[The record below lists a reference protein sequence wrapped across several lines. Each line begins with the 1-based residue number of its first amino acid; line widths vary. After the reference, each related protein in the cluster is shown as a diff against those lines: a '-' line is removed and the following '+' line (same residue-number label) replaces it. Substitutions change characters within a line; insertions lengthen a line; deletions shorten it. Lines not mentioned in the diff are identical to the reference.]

1 MRFPPFLSRERRARL
16 FDGCQAALVWLAV
29 LACVVSDP
37 AVERLALAAMA
48 AAALAAAFAAL
59 CPMQAAT
66 TCTSIPPAPPPANG
80 LPTTE
85 EDENDVL

>member
-1 MRFPPFLSRERRARL
+1 VRFPPFLSGERRARL

-48 AAALAAAFAAL
+48 AAALAAAFVGAL
-59 CPMQAAT
+59 SHAGSNHLHLRPACTAT
-66 TCTSIPPAPPPANG
+66 CQCTS
-80 LPTTE
+80 TTK